1 MGDDKKNFDER
12 FKHFKDLDPAEIED
26 AAGSNDILYGTKFTR
41 QEMPKTE

>member
-26 AAGSNDILYGTKFTR
+26 AGSNDILYGTKFTR